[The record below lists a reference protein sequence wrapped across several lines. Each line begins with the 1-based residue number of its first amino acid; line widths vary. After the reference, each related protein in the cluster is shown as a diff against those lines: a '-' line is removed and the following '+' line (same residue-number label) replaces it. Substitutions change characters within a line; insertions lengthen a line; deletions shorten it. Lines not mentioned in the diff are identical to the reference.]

1 MSDPS
6 PAAAADVSD
15 GGPGPRV
22 RTVLLTVP
30 ADTDVLALVRLN
42 AALLGAFADFTV
54 DEIDDLRIAIDE
66 AVAHVASLDG
76 AAEVQLRFEVRPP
89 TLTIDVDR
97 ADTAEAP
104 PMSDLAQIVLQAT
117 TDEFADEH
125 RDGHYRL
132 RLVKRHAAEM

>member
-6 PAAAADVSD
+6 PEVATAAADVSD

-54 DEIDDLRIAIDE
+54 DEVDDLRIAIDE
-66 AVAHVASLDG
+66 AVAHVAAAVRSPSL
-76 AAEVQLRFEVRPP
+76 
-89 TLTIDVDR
+89 
-97 ADTAEAP
+97 
-104 PMSDLAQIVLQAT
+104 M
-117 TDEFADEH
+117 
-125 RDGHYRL
+125 
-132 RLVKRHAAEM
+132 